1 MKSLH
6 KNALSIALSSLI
18 FTGCANMVSTQSEM
32 NKVQIPE
39 QWQTTNN
46 MPSSAFASDGQ
57 WWAQFGD
64 ARLSN
69 LIETAFDRN
78 NNLTAAGYKLRQ
90 AQLSAGL
97 AQNNLFP
104 TISASASGNTSRPL
118 DASNAS
124 STRSYSTGVSVA
136 YEVDLWG
143 KLAQAN
149 HIKQWEAQ
157 ATEQDLLSTQLS
169 IEGTVAKLYWQ
180 LAYLNQKIKLGEQS
194 VAYARKT
201 LELVRVQYSAGAV
214 SQLEVLSAERSLAS
228 QEATQEDLLQQR
240 MVARNAMAIMFD
252 APPSAHISDEPQT
265 LPNNAPP
272 TMTTALPAEVLARR
286 PDLQAAELRLRQSL
300 GNINVARAN
309 FYPTF
314 NLTARVGTGANTL
327 SQILSDP
334 IGALALNLA
343 LPFLNWNENQLNLKI
358 SKAAYEQNAVNFRQ
372 TLYTA
377 LQDVDNA
384 LSAQN
389 QLRLQGEKQW
399 LAWQNAQKAERLYE
413 VRYRAGGDSLK
424 SWLDAQET
432 RRQAESAYLLNRY
445 NQYIN
450 QVDLIMALGG

>member
-1 MKSLH
+1 MNPTQ
-6 KNALSIALSSLI
+6 KNALSIALASLVLA
-18 FTGCANMVSTQSEM
+18 GCASTVSTQSDM
-32 NKVQIPE
+32 DKVQIPE
-39 QWQTTNN
+39 QWQTRTQN
-46 MPSSAFASDGQ
+46 PSALSQEDKWWLQFSDP
-57 WWAQFGD
+57 
-64 ARLSN
+64 RLST
-69 LIETAFDRN
+69 LVEKALVTN

-90 AQLSAGL
+90 AQLAAGL

-104 TISASASGNTSRPL
+104 TVSASASGSASRPL
-118 DASNAS
+118 DTGNAS
-124 STRSYSTGVSVA
+124 TTRAFSTGVSVA

-143 KLAQAN
+143 KLSQAS

-157 ATEQDLLSTQLS
+157 ATEQDLLSTQLT

-180 LAYLNQKIKLGEQS
+180 IAYLNQKFKLGEQS

-201 LELVRVQYSAGAV
+201 LDLVRVQFNAGAV

-228 QEATQEDLLQQR
+228 QEATQEDLRQQR
-240 MVARNAMAIMFD
+240 EVARNAMAIMFD
-252 APPSAHISDEPQT
+252 APPSAHITDEPLT
-265 LPNNAPP
+265 LPNTTPP
-272 TMTTALPAEVLARR
+272 ATATNLPAEVLARR

-314 NLTARVGTGANTL
+314 NLTARVGTGANSL

-358 SKAAYEQNAVNFRQ
+358 SKAAYEQNSVNFRQ

-384 LSAQN
+384 LSAQT
-389 QLRLQGEKQW
+389 QLRLQGEKQL

-424 SWLDAQET
+424 TWLDAQET
-432 RRQAESAYLLNRY
+432 RRQAEAAYLLNRY
-445 NQYIN
+445 NQYVN
-450 QVDLIMALGG
+450 RVELILALGG

>member
-1 MKSLH
+1 
-6 KNALSIALSSLI
+6 
-18 FTGCANMVSTQSEM
+18 
-32 NKVQIPE
+32 
-39 QWQTTNN
+39 
-46 MPSSAFASDGQ
+46 
-57 WWAQFGD
+57 
-64 ARLSN
+64 
-69 LIETAFDRN
+69 
-78 NNLTAAGYKLRQ
+78 
-90 AQLSAGL
+90 
-97 AQNNLFP
+97 
-104 TISASASGNTSRPL
+104 
-118 DASNAS
+118 
-124 STRSYSTGVSVA
+124 
-136 YEVDLWG
+136 
-143 KLAQAN
+143 
-149 HIKQWEAQ
+149 
-157 ATEQDLLSTQLS
+157 LS
-169 IEGTVAKLYWQ
+169 IEGSVAKLYWQ
-180 LAYLNQKIKLGEQS
+180 LAYLNQKIQLGEQS

-201 LELVRVQYSAGAV
+201 LDLIRVQYRAGAV
-214 SQLEVLSAERSLAS
+214 SQLEVLSSERNLAS

-265 LPNNAPP
+265 LPNSTPP
-272 TMTTALPAEVLARR
+272 AMATALPAEVLARR

-314 NLTARVGTGANTL
+314 NLSARVGTGANTL

-377 LQDVDNA
+377 LQEVDNA

-389 QLRLQGEKQW
+389 QLRLQGEKQR

-424 SWLDAQET
+424 SWLDAQEA

>member
-18 FTGCANMVSTQSEM
+18 FTGCATTVSTQSEM

-57 WWAQFGD
+57 WWTQFGD

-69 LIETAFDRN
+69 LIETALDKN

-201 LELVRVQYSAGAV
+201 LELVRVQYRAGAV
-214 SQLEVLSAERSLAS
+214 SQLEVLSAERNLAS

-265 LPNNAPP
+265 LPNSTPP
-272 TMTTALPAEVLARR
+272 AMTTALPAEVLARR

-314 NLTARVGTGANTL
+314 NLTARVGTGSNTL

-389 QLRLQGEKQW
+389 QLRLQGEKQR

-424 SWLDAQET
+424 SWLDAQEA

-445 NQYIN
+445 NQYVN
-450 QVDLIMALGG
+450 RVELILALGG

>member
-1 MKSLH
+1 MKSLQ
-6 KNALSIALSSLI
+6 KKALTIALSTVIL
-18 FTGCANMVSTQSEM
+18 TGCASMVSTQSEM
-32 NKVQIPE
+32 SKVQIPE
-39 QWQTTNN
+39 QWQT
-46 MPSSAFASDGQ
+46 ASNIPISPFDTQGQ
-57 WWAQFGD
+57 WWTQFGD
-64 ARLSN
+64 ARLSA
-69 LIETAFDRN
+69 LIETALDKN
-78 NNLTAAGYKLRQ
+78 NNLKAAGYKLRQ

-104 TISASASGNTSRPL
+104 TISASASSNTSRPL
-118 DASNAS
+118 DTSNAS
-124 STRSYSTGVSVA
+124 NTRSYSTGVSVA

-143 KLAQAN
+143 KIAQTS

-157 ATEQDLLSTQLS
+157 ASEQDLLSTQLT
-169 IEGTVAKLYWQ
+169 IEGSVAKLYWQ
-180 LAYLNQKIKLGEQS
+180 LAYLNQKIQLGEQS

-201 LELVRVQYSAGAV
+201 LDLVRVQYTAGAV
-214 SQLEVLSAERSLAS
+214 SQLEVLSAERNLAS

-252 APPSAHISDEPQT
+252 APPSAHISDEPQA
-265 LPNNAPP
+265 LPNSTPP
-272 TMTTALPAEVLARR
+272 AMATALPAEVLARR

-300 GNINVARAN
+300 GNIDVARTN

-314 NLTARVGTGANTL
+314 NLTARVGTGSNTL

-358 SKAAYEQNAVNFRQ
+358 SKAAYAQNAANFRQ

-377 LQDVDNA
+377 LQEVDNA

-389 QLRLQGEKQW
+389 QLRLQGEKQR
-399 LAWQNAQKAERLYE
+399 LAWQNAQKAEHLYE

-424 SWLDAQET
+424 SWLDAQEA

>member
-1 MKSLH
+1 MKSLQ
-6 KNALSIALSSLI
+6 KKALTIALSTVIL
-18 FTGCANMVSTQSEM
+18 TGCASMVSTPSEM
-32 NKVQIPE
+32 SKVQIPE
-39 QWQTTNN
+39 QWQT
-46 MPSSAFASDGQ
+46 ASNIPISPFDTQGQ
-57 WWAQFGD
+57 WWTQFGD
-64 ARLSN
+64 ARLSA
-69 LIETAFDRN
+69 LIETALDKN
-78 NNLTAAGYKLRQ
+78 NNLKAAGYKLRQ

-104 TISASASGNTSRPL
+104 TISASASSNTSRPL
-118 DASNAS
+118 DTSNAS
-124 STRSYSTGVSVA
+124 NTHSYSTGVSVA

-143 KLAQAN
+143 KIAQTS

-157 ATEQDLLSTQLS
+157 ASEQDLLSTQLT
-169 IEGTVAKLYWQ
+169 IEGSVAKLYWQ
-180 LAYLNQKIKLGEQS
+180 LAYLNQKIQLGEQS

-201 LELVRVQYSAGAV
+201 LDLVRVQYTAGAV
-214 SQLEVLSAERSLAS
+214 SQLEVLSAERNLAS

-252 APPSAHISDEPQT
+252 APPSAHISDEPQA
-265 LPNNAPP
+265 LPNSTPP
-272 TMTTALPAEVLARR
+272 AMATALPAEVLARR

-300 GNINVARAN
+300 GNIDVARTN

-314 NLTARVGTGANTL
+314 NLTARVGTGSNTL

-358 SKAAYEQNAVNFRQ
+358 SKAAYAQNAANFRQ

-377 LQDVDNA
+377 LQEVDNA

-389 QLRLQGEKQW
+389 QLRLQGEKQR
-399 LAWQNAQKAERLYE
+399 LAWQNAQKAEHLYE

-424 SWLDAQET
+424 SWLDAQEA

>member
-18 FTGCANMVSTQSEM
+18 FTGCASMVSTQSEM

-57 WWAQFGD
+57 WWTQFGD

-69 LIETAFDRN
+69 LIETALDKN

-180 LAYLNQKIKLGEQS
+180 LAYLNQKIKKC
-194 VAYARKT
+194 YK
-201 LELVRVQYSAGAV
+201 
-214 SQLEVLSAERSLAS
+214 
-228 QEATQEDLLQQR
+228 
-240 MVARNAMAIMFD
+240 
-252 APPSAHISDEPQT
+252 
-265 LPNNAPP
+265 
-272 TMTTALPAEVLARR
+272 
-286 PDLQAAELRLRQSL
+286 
-300 GNINVARAN
+300 
-309 FYPTF
+309 
-314 NLTARVGTGANTL
+314 
-327 SQILSDP
+327 
-334 IGALALNLA
+334 
-343 LPFLNWNENQLNLKI
+343 K
-358 SKAAYEQNAVNFRQ
+358 
-372 TLYTA
+372 
-377 LQDVDNA
+377 DV
-384 LSAQN
+384 
-389 QLRLQGEKQW
+389 KH
-399 LAWQNAQKAERLYE
+399 
-413 VRYRAGGDSLK
+413 
-424 SWLDAQET
+424 
-432 RRQAESAYLLNRY
+432 
-445 NQYIN
+445 
-450 QVDLIMALGG
+450 